1 MTDTASLRIAVDSK
15 GVRQSR
21 QELERLSDTG
31 TRTAR
36 RVKTATGNMRAG
48 FDRLRTSIV
57 PVGAAL
63 AGVTAG
69 LGYMTARTIDAFKE
83 TDSLARAIGINT
95 GVLQEYEYAASRVGI
110 SGEKM
115 GDILKDVSDK
125 IGDAFLTGGGEAIDV
140 LEKLDLAARD
150 LVKLGPD
157 KQLLAI
163 ADALEGMPRAT
174 QVFALESLGD
184 DATRLIPLLEDGGRA
199 LQAAMRDARNFGVA
213 VSNVE
218 ADQLREAAAAMSDL
232 RGIAKGLANQIAI
245 GTTPAINELGE
256 TLSDPQ
262 VQEGLTTLTAGFSK
276 VVEWSA
282 KASAGV
288 TNFIAGIGRDMG
300 RLYGITGGPIERTQ
314 HAIEELQGQLANLP
328 EAPRQLGG
336 GIVDRAGMNRRNE
349 LEAELETQNRILEDY
364 RKQKE
369 YFDELYSGGQDKP
382 NTPVLT
388 PNTATGQTDASASA
402 QARQIIDV
410 PDRIGISTQ
419 GERDREALQS
429 ISASLQTQEER
440 IQESY
445 DRRTDIVL
453 RAVDDQEK
461 QKAMLAGLDA
471 QRLTSL
477 EQLSQN
483 TYDNMSVFAT
493 RARENIQDELGDTLS
508 QTLRGDFD
516 GILDSWGSMLI
527 EMAAQ
532 AQAAQL
538 ANALFGK
545 EGGDSGGGLLGTL
558 GNAAIGAI
566 GNYFGGG
573 VGASVGGSI
582 TASGGGDAA
591 LSLGSLSGIAGA
603 RATGGP
609 VSGGSSYLVGERGPE
624 IFNPASGGNII
635 PNNQINQPA
644 ANVNLD
650 VQIINEGGQMQEQKR
665 EHKRGPNGQETIK
678 IYVKQAMAQMVGS
691 GEMDSVM
698 APYGRRSGQV

>member
-1 MTDTASLRIAVDSK
+1 MTDIAALRIAVDSK

-429 ISASLQTQEER
+429 ITDSLQTQEER

-545 EGGDSGGGLLGTL
+545 EGGDDGGGLLGKL
-558 GNAAIGAI
+558 GGFAATAIGS
-566 GNYFGGG
+566 YFGGG

>member
-516 GILDSWGSMLI
+516 GIGEAWSNMIID
-527 EMAAQ
+527 MAAQ

-538 ANALFGK
+538 GNALFGGK
-545 EGGDSGGGLLGTL
+545 DDSGGGLLGKL
-558 GNAAIGAI
+558 GGMAATAVGS
-566 GNYFGGG
+566 YFGGG
-573 VGASVGGSI
+573 VGATSAGQSLADAGIGGASFGVPRYHSGGIVGGSGEVPAVLKGGEGVF
-582 TASGGGDAA
+582 TQGQMSKLAPAGGG
-591 LSLGSLSGIAGA
+591 
-603 RATGGP
+603 
-609 VSGGSSYLVGERGPE
+609 GGSVPVEFHLH
-624 IFNPASGGNII
+624 
-635 PNNQINQPA
+635 
-644 ANVNLD
+644 
-650 VQIINEGGQMQEQKR
+650 NEGGQVEKKSVRAERKPDGRMVIR
-665 EHKRGPNGQETIK
+665 AH
-678 IYVKQAMAQMVGS
+678 VKQAM
-691 GEMDSVM
+691 GEMASNGELDQVM

>member
-288 TNFIAGIGRDMG
+288 TNFIAVIGRDMG

-336 GIVDRAGMNRRNE
+336 GIVDRA
-349 LEAELETQNRILEDY
+349 
-364 RKQKE
+364 
-369 YFDELYSGGQDKP
+369 
-382 NTPVLT
+382 
-388 PNTATGQTDASASA
+388 
-402 QARQIIDV
+402 
-410 PDRIGISTQ
+410 
-419 GERDREALQS
+419 
-429 ISASLQTQEER
+429 
-440 IQESY
+440 
-445 DRRTDIVL
+445 
-453 RAVDDQEK
+453 
-461 QKAMLAGLDA
+461 
-471 QRLTSL
+471 
-477 EQLSQN
+477 
-483 TYDNMSVFAT
+483 
-493 RARENIQDELGDTLS
+493 
-508 QTLRGDFD
+508 
-516 GILDSWGSMLI
+516 
-527 EMAAQ
+527 
-532 AQAAQL
+532 
-538 ANALFGK
+538 
-545 EGGDSGGGLLGTL
+545 
-558 GNAAIGAI
+558 
-566 GNYFGGG
+566 
-573 VGASVGGSI
+573 
-582 TASGGGDAA
+582 
-591 LSLGSLSGIAGA
+591 
-603 RATGGP
+603 
-609 VSGGSSYLVGERGPE
+609 
-624 IFNPASGGNII
+624 
-635 PNNQINQPA
+635 
-644 ANVNLD
+644 
-650 VQIINEGGQMQEQKR
+650 
-665 EHKRGPNGQETIK
+665 
-678 IYVKQAMAQMVGS
+678 
-691 GEMDSVM
+691 
-698 APYGRRSGQV
+698 